1 MRTTTYLS
9 IALGLALFVAL
20 VAYYGVGDLAAAVA
34 AAGWGLLWVAA
45 YRSVTLGANTVA
57 WRVLFPSGAR
67 PGFAGLLRLRW
78 IGESVNSL
86 LPVGQVGGDFVR
98 ARLAARQGTS
108 GADAGA
114 STVVDFTLGLV
125 TQVVFAL
132 MGVALLLR
140 AGVDGEQ
147 GRTLLIGILVATLAV
162 AAFYAAQRLGLF
174 RGMAGVVGKLLPG
187 RAWQSLA
194 GDAAE
199 LDRRIMELYHSRRQV
214 FLAGCWRM
222 IGWLLHTG
230 ETWLAL
236 YFLGVPSSLANA
248 LVLESLGAAVRSA
261 AFVVPGALGVQE
273 GGFVVLGGALG
284 LTPETALAL
293 ALVKR
298 VRELLVGGPGLA
310 AWTAMEGE
318 GLARLMSRKS

>member
-20 VAYYGVGDLAAAVA
+20 IAYYGVGELAVAVA

-45 YRSVTLGANTVA
+45 YRAVTLGANTMA
-57 WRVLFPSGAR
+57 WRILFPAGSR

-98 ARLAARQGTS
+98 ARLAARGTS

-132 MGVALLLR
+132 IGVALLLR
-140 AGVDGEQ
+140 AGVDGEH

-194 GDAAE
+194 GDAAA
-199 LDRRIMELYHSRRQV
+199 LDLCVLELYRNRRQV
-214 FLAGCWRM
+214 FLAACWRM

-236 YFLGVPSSLANA
+236 YFLGVPSSLDNA

-273 GGFVVLGGALG
+273 GGFVVLGRALG
-284 LTPETALAL
+284 LTPEAALAL

-310 AWTAMEGE
+310 AWTALEGE
-318 GLARLMSRKS
+318 GLVRLMSRKS